1 MFKGG
6 ACITFPTPSG
16 LTFSP
21 LGVFC
26 LSRKQE
32 WLKLAALSG
41 FLCFCVKLYY
51 IEI

>member
-21 LGVFC
+21 LGVTFENK
-26 LSRKQE
+26 S
-32 WLKLAALSG
+32 
-41 FLCFCVKLYY
+41 
-51 IEI
+51 

>member
-21 LGVFC
+21 LGVIFEI
-26 LSRKQE
+26 K
-32 WLKLAALSG
+32 
-41 FLCFCVKLYY
+41 VKILMFFGEMFGGMEKY
-51 IEI
+51 